1 VSKTTKTV
9 SGKVF
14 DSGQLKK
21 VFQFVRPY
29 KLVFYLA
36 IFSTI
41 LFSLVSVIR
50 PLLVMKI
57 VDQFILTKDA
67 DGLVRMT
74 IILIS
79 LLTGE
84 ALMQFANTY
93 MTNWLGQNIIR
104 DIRTYLFRHIS
115 SFRLRYFDRTPL
127 GTVVTRIVSDIEA
140 IADIFSQ
147 GFIVILGD
155 LLTLLVYVV
164 VMIWV
169 NWRVALVIMT
179 SIPILLLATNIFK
192 NSIKAT
198 FQDVRTQVARLNAFV
213 QEHVTGMKIVQI
225 FNREDREL
233 EKFRVINAA
242 HRDANIRSVFA
253 YSVFFPVVEILSAL
267 SLALLVWFGG
277 REMFA
282 RRIDYGEVTFF
293 VMLIYMMFR
302 PIRMMADRV
311 NTLQMGIVASDRVFK
326 IIENDDRL
334 DSQGTVDAS
343 VIKGKLE
350 YKDLWFAYVDEDY
363 VLKGISFTA
372 NPGETVALVGATGS
386 GKSSVINLLNRFYE
400 FQKGSIRIDGI
411 DISAYEIS
419 SLRRNIGVVLQDVF
433 LFSDTIAN
441 NITLNNSKISLE
453 EVIEASKAIGA
464 HDFISALP
472 GGYDYNVQER
482 GAVLSVGQRQLIA
495 FIRAYVYK
503 PRILVLDEATSS
515 IDTESEI
522 LIRKA
527 TEKLTEGRTSI
538 IIAHRLATIQK
549 ADRIIVMDHGE
560 VLESGTHQELLQLN
574 GKYRK
579 LFELQF
585 REEGIAGSIP
595 DQETSA
601 F

>member
-1 VSKTTKTV
+1 MSKTTKTV

-29 KLVFYLA
+29 KFVFYLA

-57 VDQFILTKDA
+57 VDQFILTRDA
-67 DGLVRMT
+67 TGLSRMT

-84 ALMQFANTY
+84 ALMQFANTF

-104 DIRTYLFRHIS
+104 DIRTHLFRHIS
-115 SFRLRYFDRTPL
+115 YFRLRYFDRTPL
-127 GTVVTRIVSDIEA
+127 GTVVTRVVSDIEA

-179 SIPILLLATNIFK
+179 SIPLLLLATNIFK

-198 FQDVRTQVARLNAFV
+198 FQDVRTQVARLNAYV

-225 FNREDREL
+225 FNREDREM

-326 IIENDDRL
+326 IIENDDRQ

-343 VIKGKLE
+343 IIKGKLE
-350 YKDLWFAYVDEDY
+350 YRDLWFAYVDEDY

-400 FQKGSIRIDGI
+400 FQKGSIQIDGI

-441 NITLNNSKISLE
+441 NITLNNSEISLE

-472 GGYDYNVQER
+472 GGYNYNVQER

-522 LIRKA
+522 LIRRA

-585 REEGIAGSIP
+585 REEGIPG
-595 DQETSA
+595 
-601 F
+601 

>member
-1 VSKTTKTV
+1 MSKTTKTV